1 MAALATNVVPLQ
13 GLQLDAQL
21 VAAAAG
27 GDTAQTGSGTYLA
40 VKNADASSHTVTLA
54 VPATVDGDL
63 TITSR
68 AVVVAAGKTWF
79 IPLTDR
85 YRNPSTGRA
94 AITYDA
100 VTSVTVGVFRVPV
113 TS

>member
-1 MAALATNVVPLQ
+1 MAALSTHVVPLT

-21 VAAAAG
+21 VAATSG
-27 GDTAQTGSGTYLA
+27 GDDCQTGAGVFLA
-40 VKNADASSHTVTLA
+40 VKNGDASTHTVTLA

-68 AVVVAAGKTWF
+68 AVAVAAGKTFF
-79 IPLTDR
+79 IPVTDR
-85 YRNPSTGRA
+85 YRNPATGRA

-100 VTSVTVGVFRVPV
+100 VTSVTVGVIRIGV
-113 TS
+113 